1 MNSLVITISS
11 IVSTFTAMHIL
22 RTWLDLYFV
31 AFLDRLDDGREK
43 KRKKSICGSH
53 PHFMITDTQSYSC
66 FSQIDF
72 QVVSLTN
79 NKKALQYIHL
89 YMIITCSKKWNVKRK
104 KRINLYTMNNRERK
118 KNFLFSFMEFTSVLF
133 YSLFSPVDS

>member
-11 IVSTFTAMHIL
+11 IVSTFTAVHIL

-43 KRKKSICGSH
+43 KRKKSICRSH

-104 KRINLYTMNNRERK
+104 KKELIYIRWTIEKEKRTFYFLLWNLH
-118 KNFLFSFMEFTSVLF
+118 LCFSTRC
-133 YSLFSPVDS
+133 SLL